1 MTYGCIG
8 EHLSHSFSK
17 EIHNKIES
25 YEYIIREVAR
35 EELDAFLTARE
46 FTAINV
52 TIPYK
57 QSVIPYLHEISDIAG
72 AIGAVNTIVNREVI
86 FSMVERELGAYPAL
100 SADKIVLTHKG
111 KKYQLTIYCAYLLS
125 DQAGVPAFCDEF
137 KPKLLSALEKG
148 FGIADLEEIRLWIC
162 NPDENSTPA
171 DKEPGLVQEKDAYLG
186 L

>member
-1 MTYGCIG
+1 MKYWNFFTDPANWQNFADSPFGKGFITA
-8 EHLSHSFSK
+8 LIAVLVFM
-17 EIHNKIES
+17 IALL
-25 YEYIIREVAR
+25 IIRAFFSFIFRTRRCSTIEIQR
-35 EELDAFLTARE
+35 ED
-46 FTAINV
+46 
-52 TIPYK
+52 
-57 QSVIPYLHEISDIAG
+57 G
-72 AIGAVNTIVNREVI
+72 NTIVNREVI

-100 SADKIVLTHKG
+100 SADKIVLTRKG

-171 DKEPGLVQEKDAYLG
+171 DKEPGLVQEKDAYIG